1 MQTLLLE
8 LSANAVVLL
17 PEAHRRVHLLALRS
31 GLNTAQVVVEE
42 LGRGQRLVRSGYNG
56 WLALQ

>member
-31 GLNTAQVVVEE
+31 GFNTAQVVVEE
-42 LGRGQRLVRSGYNG
+42 LG
-56 WLALQ
+56 